1 MKGGAA
7 DAESALS
14 RVPIGGAHRRYAV
27 GERWQSGDVGRRCEL
42 REDGEVLP
50 GLLGEFH
57 VGLFLLGVD
66 TGEAEMVQTV
76 LSMVRWSVMADC
88 SGNRCSSSHQQG

>member
-1 MKGGAA
+1 
-7 DAESALS
+7 
-14 RVPIGGAHRRYAV
+14 
-27 GERWQSGDVGRRCEL
+27 
-42 REDGEVLP
+42 
-50 GLLGEFH
+50 LLGEFH

-76 LSMVRWSVMADC
+76 LPMVRWSVMADC